1 MLHARHAEPAGS
13 TQSHRLVS
21 PHAALAQRKP
31 VGQIPP
37 GDRASLSTVMTRLG
51 RRTTASAR
59 FSPHFGSRENSR
71 SSRLLAP
78 PKLTHR
84 FPTGS
89 DRHDEGEFP
98 EALRATQSTHSEE
111 ILRVKEPCCTHATP
125 NQLAQHSLTGWF
137 LLKRLWRSGN
147 R

>member
-1 MLHARHAEPAGS
+1 MLRARRAEPAGS

-71 SSRLLAP
+71 SRERETKVTW
-78 PKLTHR
+78 PKKQTKLGTESMII
-84 FPTGS
+84 S
-89 DRHDEGEFP
+89 DEKKP
-98 EALRATQSTHSEE
+98 
-111 ILRVKEPCCTHATP
+111 
-125 NQLAQHSLTGWF
+125 
-137 LLKRLWRSGN
+137 
-147 R
+147 